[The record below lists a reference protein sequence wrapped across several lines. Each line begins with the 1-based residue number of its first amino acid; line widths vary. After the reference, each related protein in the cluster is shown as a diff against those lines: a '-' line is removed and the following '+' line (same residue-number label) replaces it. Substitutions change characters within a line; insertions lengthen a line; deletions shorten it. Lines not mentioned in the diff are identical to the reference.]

1 MLCLSMAAATFMM
14 AQQPL
19 RVEYYLDNDPG
30 YGAAKKLNAV
40 TVGDNSFTFDLS
52 DALPG
57 AHVLYV
63 RCQDSEG
70 RWSSTAAHPL
80 FVRDIIPQKPTRVE
94 YFIDDDPGY
103 GMAATITNLKVGDH
117 AMTFDLTPFKD
128 GAHVLYVRSQ
138 DETGKWSTTMSRPL
152 FIDRYQDIVYV
163 EYFYDGNDP
172 GKGKATS
179 VPLPE
184 GYKGHLTLDLS
195 LDVTGLALGEHQ
207 LSVRALDF
215 YDQWT
220 DVMTRSFT
228 IVEKKD
234 PDKPDDP
241 VNPPIEEGDLA
252 RLEYFFDT
260 DPGYGKAYMLSNPTN
275 GEKQYVLS
283 MNDVAAGAHVLN
295 LRAQDEQGKW
305 SAVLSR
311 PLYVIN
317 KVELSAI
324 EYFFDDQDPGEGEAH
339 QVALPTEPT
348 EQFAFE
354 VSVEG
359 LEAGSHQFSIRAKD
373 ENGMWS
379 IVRSEPFTIIPGEG
393 IAEVTWDFSINMR
406 FSNGNLTLEDMTGG
420 NRGNCIVE
428 LYTTSG
434 MSLSV
439 QNWRRNM
446 QSLSISLDA
455 ISKGNVF
462 IVKVTDRDRGKTVIR
477 RLLAKD

>member
-1 MLCLSMAAATFMM
+1 MKKTRLLTLCVSMAAATTMM

-19 RVEYYLDNDPG
+19 EAEYFIDNDPG
-30 YGAAKKLNAV
+30 YGSATKLSGLTAGENVAELDF
-40 TVGDNSFTFDLS
+40 GDV
-52 DALPG
+52 LPG
-57 AHVLYV
+57 AHVLYL
-63 RCQDSEG
+63 RASDENNQ
-70 RWSSTAAHPL
+70 WS
-80 FVRDIIPQKPTRVE
+80 Q
-94 YFIDDDPGY
+94 
-103 GMAATITNLKVGDH
+103 TI
-117 AMTFDLTPFKD
+117 
-128 GAHVLYVRSQ
+128 
-138 DETGKWSTTMSRPL
+138 SRP
-152 FIDRYQDIVYV
+152 IYV
-163 EYFYDGNDP
+163 CSVMGQ
-172 GKGKATS
+172 KAT
-179 VPLPE
+179 
-184 GYKGHLTLDLS
+184 
-195 LDVTGLALGEHQ
+195 
-207 LSVRALDF
+207 
-215 YDQWT
+215 
-220 DVMTRSFT
+220 
-228 IVEKKD
+228 
-234 PDKPDDP
+234 
-241 VNPPIEEGDLA
+241 

-339 QVALPTEPT
+339 QVALPTDPT

-439 QNWRRNM
+439 QDWQRNM